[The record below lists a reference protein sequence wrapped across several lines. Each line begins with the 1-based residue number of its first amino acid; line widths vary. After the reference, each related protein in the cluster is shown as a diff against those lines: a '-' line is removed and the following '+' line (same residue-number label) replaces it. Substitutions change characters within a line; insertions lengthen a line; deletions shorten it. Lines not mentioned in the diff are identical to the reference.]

1 MSRSV
6 AIIAPRAIELEVRAG
21 TGPIHNEGDR
31 VTLGAGLG
39 ISFVKRDR

>member
-6 AIIAPRAIELEVRAG
+6 AIIAPRTMELEVRAG

-39 ISFVKRDR
+39 ISFVKRER